1 MKIFDCFMYF
11 DEDVVLEARLNILD
25 KWIDKFIIIE
35 SAYTHSGRKKNLLF
49 KLENFKKFEN
59 KIHYTVCNQ
68 LPKNLENL
76 VNNKDLNDQI
86 KTRNAVRI
94 ENFQRNFI
102 MNSLKEC
109 TPDQNDLVLI
119 SDIDEIPNLEP
130 LNLENIN
137 NNLIF
142 FMQRFFYYKF
152 NLENI
157 NMHWSGTRMCKFKN
171 LKSPQW
177 LRNIKSKKYPFW
189 RLDTF
194 FDQKRYSNIVF
205 VKNGGWHFTYI
216 KDIKGIRR
224 KLENYL
230 HHVEFDLNP
239 MTDNQIKNLVE
250 NHKILYDHSLDKTV
264 INKFETG
271 KKLVTVDLSS
281 LPEYFTINKE
291 KISKWL
297 EVN

>member
-11 DEDVVLEARLNILD
+11 DENVVLEARLNILD

-35 SAYTHSGRKKNLLF
+35 SAYTHSGKKNLLF

-291 KISKWL
+291 KIRKWL